1 MRSPRWLHVHEE
13 YRTERGRPRGDRRKQ
28 SKSYGCFD
36 RVRKVE
42 EGGEVGK
49 EARGRRYSHVDP
61 GWLPPRRSS
70 QPVNAALNERS
81 ITRIFS

>member
-1 MRSPRWLHVHEE
+1 MACAVHAGCTSTRS
-13 YRTERGRPRGDRRKQ
+13 TGRGDRRKQ